1 MNNPMHCPM
10 QCLQFNFEF
19 LNAPPPPEM
28 CSKMAADLL
37 FVEIVT

>member
-1 MNNPMHCPM
+1 MTTLCIAQRNVCNSI
-10 QCLQFNFEF
+10 LISWT
-19 LNAPPPPEM
+19 LPPPPEM